1 MRFRFFQVMKDTS
14 HNTLTRYCNI
24 DYDREIAIVAEKKE
38 NKRRRIIGVARIILE
53 PGRKRGEFAVV
64 VGDQWQRLGLGSKLI
79 DCLIEA
85 GKDMELE
92 TIDGNILSI
101 NLKMIRLCTKKGFQ
115 IERVDEENTKAT
127 LELS

>member
-1 MRFRFFQVMKDTS
+1 MS
-14 HNTLTRYCNI
+14 HKTLTRYCNI

-38 NKRRRIIGVARIILE
+38 DKRRIIGVARIILE

-79 DCLIEA
+79 DCLIEI
-85 GKDMELE
+85 GKHMELE
-92 TIDGNILSI
+92 TIGGNILSK
-101 NLKMIRLCTKKGFQ
+101 NLKMIRLCTKKGFKM
-115 IERVDEENTKAT
+115 ERVDEENTKAT